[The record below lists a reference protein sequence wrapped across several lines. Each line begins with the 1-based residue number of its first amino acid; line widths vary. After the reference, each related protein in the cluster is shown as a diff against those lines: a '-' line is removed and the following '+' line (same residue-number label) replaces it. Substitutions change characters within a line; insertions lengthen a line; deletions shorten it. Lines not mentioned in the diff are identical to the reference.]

1 METENKISTQIGSG
15 LESSPCSRV
24 VASSRLE
31 DLAEDLERWANARI
45 EEQKVAIKQY
55 RQKPYHRDN
64 YFCACGQ
71 LDAADRIRDLIRN
84 ESFEENAQGHR
95 PDDDNT

>member
-1 METENKISTQIGSG
+1 MEIKEKNQTQSGSG

-84 ESFEENAQGHR
+84 ESFSENSKDR
-95 PDDDNT
+95 EPS